1 MDGWDFYMNKDECD
15 IVKSTNNIERL
26 VIGVMGNRNKGKSF
40 ILQALSGATLKTGTT
55 INTIGI
61 SIKYL
66 DNKYVLLD
74 CAGSESPLLGESANM
89 FVFQGTNYS
98 QKLFLKVI
106 FLGKAMFYCWL

>member
-1 MDGWDFYMNKDECD
+1 MQNVNTDGWDFYMNKDGCD

-26 VIGVMGNRNKGKSF
+26 VIGVMGNRNKGKLF
-40 ILQALSGATLKTGTT
+40 ILQALSGATLKTSTT

-89 FVFQGTNYS
+89 LEIS
-98 QKLFLKVI
+98 RDKLFTEA
-106 FLGKAMFYCWL
+106 FLESYILR